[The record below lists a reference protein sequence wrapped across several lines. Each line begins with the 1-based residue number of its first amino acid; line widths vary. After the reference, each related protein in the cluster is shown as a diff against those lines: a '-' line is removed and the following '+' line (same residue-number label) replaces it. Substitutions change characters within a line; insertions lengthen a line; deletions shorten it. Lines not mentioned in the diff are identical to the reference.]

1 MIDESQSKP
10 RVASGRIR
18 PSEPRGYL
26 VGDRGLFVEASAAAP
41 TARFRWVPSPAA
53 LMHLWLRP
61 ERITTLTIDATRW
74 SDLSLLKLLSM
85 RLPGV
90 PVIGIINIDD
100 LDLGLALLESEQVHE
115 IVYRPLLSETLA
127 ATFVKAT
134 RLRAS
139 AA

>member
-1 MIDESQSKP
+1 MIDESHFEQD
-10 RVASGRIR
+10 RCQRRIR
-18 PSEPRGYL
+18 PSVPRGYL
-26 VGDRGLFVEASAAAP
+26 IGDAALFAEASSAAP
-41 TARFRWVPSPAA
+41 AARFRWVPSPRA

-61 ERITTLTIDATRW
+61 DRITTLTIDATRW
-74 SDLSLLKLLSM
+74 SDLSLLKLLTM

-90 PVIGIINIDD
+90 PVIGIIEIDD

-127 ATFVKAT
+127 ATFEKAT